1 MTIAAASTAAQ
12 AQAGSITEQLHPR
25 PEVEAVAYLPIKVW
39 NLEHFAR
46 LPHPGLV
53 RPSLSE
59 WTPRGPEPSVVDV
72 LI

>member
-1 MTIAAASTAAQ
+1 MTIAAASAAAKAQ
-12 AQAGSITEQLHPR
+12 AVSIIEQFHPR

-53 RPSLSE
+53 RPSVSE
-59 WTPRGPEPSVVDV
+59 WSARGPEPSVLDL